1 MVAKVELK
9 TGPSLITRRQL
20 RRSVDVTASKGN
32 RALGD
37 IVRDIQRELN
47 QMKLPPGY
55 ITAIRGAE
63 ESRREAFSGLFI
75 ALVAAVFLIYIILAS
90 QFESLVHPLV
100 VMTAIPMALIGAL
113 LGLLIGGQTISVLSM
128 LGILML
134 VGIVISNSVL
144 LVQFINLQKERG
156 LETNEAIMVAGP
168 IRLRP
173 ILMTALG
180 TIFAMIP
187 MALAIREGSEMFKPL
202 AIAVLGGLITS
213 TFLTLLFVPAI
224 YSLLDE
230 FSRRRR
236 KAQR

>member
-1 MVAKVELK
+1 KF
-9 TGPSLITRRQL
+9 
-20 RRSVDVTASKGN
+20 
-32 RALGD
+32 
-37 IVRDIQRELN
+37 
-47 QMKLPPGY
+47 PPGY

-75 ALVAAVFLIYIILAS
+75 ALVGAVFLIYVILAS

-100 VMTAIPMALIGAL
+100 IMTAIPMALIGAL
-113 LGLLIGGQTISVLSM
+113 LALLLGGETISVLSL

-134 VGIVISNSVL
+134 AGIVISNSVL
-144 LVQFINLQKERG
+144 LVQFINLQRERG
-156 LETNEAIMVAGP
+156 LETKEAIMVAGP

-202 AIAVLGGLITS
+202 AIAVLGGLISS
-213 TFLTLLFVPAI
+213 TFLTLLFVPAL
-224 YSLLDE
+224 YSVLDE
-230 FSRRRR
+230 FSKRRRA
-236 KAQR
+236 KS